1 MMDKPTGNP
10 RRIGELLV
18 RDGIIS
24 QEQLQEAL
32 SKQTTEGGKIVENL
46 IALGHLDTHSFVRFL
61 SRQPGTA
68 SIDLLN
74 YTIPAEVI
82 KLVDRDFA
90 IKHQL
95 VPIDK
100 MGKDLT
106 VGMACPLDAATVSEL
121 EQQTGMK
128 VRPLLVSMS
137 DVRTALKN
145 YYRDSEAPKE
155 SYTLD
160 GNENISLSARVVTPG
175 SASISLVQSGLKFEK
190 VVHLIRKLSSLPAL
204 PETVHQVR
212 EAMDNP
218 DTSTDD
224 VAQIVGRDPS
234 LAAKV
239 VSLANSAAYAFTHH
253 VDTIERATALLGLRE
268 VYGVVIAS
276 AVIDYF
282 KQDSKFDHKAFWRRS
297 MACAI
302 ACKLIAKYKKPDGA
316 GGLFAAGLMYDIGR
330 AVFAE
335 IAPKPYSEVDQ
346 QQPEERVIE
355 AENELFGLAHPEVGF
370 LLADGWGLPPEIS
383 EPIRFH
389 HDFQQAQSSPVLVAI
404 VALGAS
410 IADALSESTE
420 PDLSAHAAAHAGVL
434 EYLDLDVEEYAK
446 FYEKTK
452 EAMERQAAG
461 N

>member
-1 MMDKPTGNP
+1 MEKGTGNP

-18 RDGIIS
+18 RDGVIS
-24 QEQLQEAL
+24 EAQLQEAL
-32 SKQTTEGGKIVENL
+32 SKQSAEGGKIVENL

-74 YTIPAEVI
+74 YTIPADVI

-100 MGKDLT
+100 MGRDLT
-106 VGMACPLDAATVSEL
+106 VGMACPLDAAAVAEL
-121 EQQTGMK
+121 EQKTGMK
-128 VRPLLVSMS
+128 IRPLLVSMS

-145 YYRDSEAPKE
+145 YYRDADEPKE
-155 SYTLD
+155 SYMLD
-160 GNENISLSARVVTPG
+160 GSENISLSARVVSPG
-175 SASISLVQSGLKFEK
+175 TASISLVQSGLKFEK
-190 VVHLIRKLSSLPAL
+190 VVHLIRKLSTLPAL

-212 EAMDNP
+212 QAMDNP

-224 VAQIVGRDPS
+224 VAKIVGRDPS

-239 VSLANSAAYAFTHH
+239 VSLANSAAYTFTHH

-282 KQDSKFDHKAFWRRS
+282 KQDNSFDHKAFWRRS
-297 MACAI
+297 MTCAI
-302 ACKLIAKYKKPDGA
+302 ACKLIAKHKRPDGA

-335 IAPKPYSEVDQ
+335 IAPKPYAGVNQRQS
-346 QQPEERVIE
+346 EERVIE

-389 HDFQQAQSSPVLVAI
+389 HDYQQAQSSPVLVAI

-410 IADALSESTE
+410 IADALDESPT
-420 PDLSAHAAAHAGVL
+420 PDVAAHAADHSAVL
-434 EYLDLDVEEYAK
+434 RYLEIDEQQYAT
-446 FYEKTK
+446 FFEKTK
-452 EAMERQAAG
+452 EAMERQTAG
-461 N
+461 Q